1 MDSKLTSSLIK
12 DVIEKAKKLATEHN
26 MSLSRLIE
34 YIFTKTTRKGNKEK
48 SLEEIPV
55 ADFINKLAESEP
67 GCTSI
72 IQKQNRKEEY
82 RTRKY

>member
-1 MDSKLTSSLIK
+1 MYLKLTLSLIK

-34 YIFTKTTRKGNKEK
+34 YMFIKTTSKGSKCK
-48 SLEEIPV
+48 SLVEIPV

-67 GCTSI
+67 DSTST

>member
-1 MDSKLTSSLIK
+1 MDLKLTLSLIK

-26 MSLSRLIE
+26 MSLSSLIE
-34 YIFTKTTRKGNKEK
+34 YMFIKTTSKGSKYK
-48 SLEEIPV
+48 SLVEIPV
-55 ADFINKLAESEP
+55 ADFINKLAEFEP
-67 GCTSI
+67 DCTST